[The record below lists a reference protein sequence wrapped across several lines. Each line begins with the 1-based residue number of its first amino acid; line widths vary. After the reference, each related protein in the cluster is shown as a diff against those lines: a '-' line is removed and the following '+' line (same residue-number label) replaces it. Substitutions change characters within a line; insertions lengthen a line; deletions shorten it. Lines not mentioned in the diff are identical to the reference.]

1 MKVKI
6 CGLRTL
12 DDAEAA
18 LDLGAWALGFV
29 FHRPSRRWI
38 DPEAAAAIV
47 KRLPREAITVGV
59 FVDWPLDEV
68 NRTVES
74 VGLRGAQLHGDEDA
88 AYVRGVR
95 ASLVIKALH
104 VGVDFNVERVREFQG
119 CRILLDTRHPAAPGG
134 TGEVFD
140 WSIARRA
147 GDVAPVILAGGLRP
161 ENVEDALREA
171 RPDALD
177 VSSGVESAPGVKD
190 REKIRRLFEAIGRFE
205 GLGSEGQGQHR
216 SK

>member
-29 FHRPSRRWI
+29 FHRPSGRWI
-38 DPEAAAAIV
+38 EPEAAAAIV

-68 NRTVES
+68 NRTVEL
-74 VGLRGAQLHGDEDA
+74 VGLHGAQLHGAEDA
-88 AYVRGVR
+88 EYARGVR

-104 VGVDFNVERVREFQG
+104 VGDGFDVGRVREFQG

-140 WSIARRA
+140 WSVARRA
-147 GDVAPVILAGGLRP
+147 GDLAPIILAGGLRP

-171 RPDALD
+171 RPDAID
-177 VSSGVESAPGVKD
+177 VSSGVESTPGVKD
-190 REKIRRLFEAIGRFE
+190 PGKLRRLFEAIGRFE
-205 GLGSEGQGQHR
+205 GARDAANGPGEG
-216 SK
+216 